1 MSEQQGPRV
10 LPVGPRALLL
20 EVPDVAAALS
30 LAAHCRAAS
39 LASEVVPAA
48 RTVLLDGLAV
58 PPERVTAVVAR
69 WTPAEG
75 AAPGEVV
82 DLAVVLDGEDL
93 PAVARLWDCTVGE
106 VVTTLTSTTFTSAFC
121 GFAPG
126 FAYLSGLA
134 GHLAVPRLSSP
145 RPRVP
150 AGSVA
155 LAGEWAG
162 VYPSASPG
170 GWRLVG
176 RTDAALWDVDREPP
190 ALLAPGTRV
199 RFVEA

>member
-1 MSEQQGPRV
+1 MSVPV
-10 LPVGPRALLL
+10 LPVGPGAVLL
-20 EVPDVAAALS
+20 EVPDVGSALS

-39 LASEVVPAA
+39 LATEVVPAA

-58 PPERVTAVVAR
+58 RPEQVAAALTT
-69 WTPAEG
+69 WTPGG
-75 AAPGEVV
+75 AAASGSLVELP
-82 DLAVVLDGEDL
+82 VVLDGEDL
-93 PAVARLWDCTVGE
+93 PEVARLWGCTAAE
-106 VVTTLTSTTFTSAFC
+106 VVATLTSTSFTSAFC

-126 FAYLSGLA
+126 FSYLA
-134 GHLAVPRLSSP
+134 GLPADRAVPRLRSP

-162 VYPSASPG
+162 VYPTASPG

-176 RTDAALWDVDREPP
+176 RTDATLWDVDREPP

>member
-1 MSEQQGPRV
+1 MTVHV
-10 LPVGPRALLL
+10 LPVGPRAVLL

-30 LAAHCRAAS
+30 LAHHCRAAS
-39 LASEVVPAA
+39 LATEVVPAA
-48 RTVLLDGLAV
+48 RTVLLDGLTV
-58 PPERVTAVVAR
+58 PPERVSSVLATWTAGEA
-69 WTPAEG
+69 
-75 AAPGEVV
+75 AAPG
-82 DLAVVLDGEDL
+82 DLVELPVVLDGEDL
-93 PAVARLWDCTVGE
+93 PDVARLWGCTAAE
-106 VVTTLTSTTFTSAFC
+106 VVATLTSTTFTSAFC

-126 FAYLSGLA
+126 FSYLSGLPA
-134 GHLAVPRLSSP
+134 GRVVPRLPSP

-162 VYPSASPG
+162 IYPTASPG

-176 RTDAALWDVDREPP
+176 RTDVTLWDVDREPP

>member
-1 MSEQQGPRV
+1 MSVHV
-10 LPVGPRALLL
+10 LPVGPRAVLL
-20 EVPDVAAALS
+20 EVPDTAAALS
-30 LAAHCRAAS
+30 LAAHCRTAG
-39 LASEVVPAA
+39 LATEVVPAA

-58 PPERVTAVVAR
+58 PAAHVSASLGSWALDG
-69 WTPAEG
+69 A
-75 AAPGEVV
+75 AAPGALVE
-82 DLAVVLDGEDL
+82 LPVVLDGEDL
-93 PAVARLWDCTVGE
+93 PDVARLWGCTAAE
-106 VVTTLTSTTFTSAFC
+106 VVATLTSTTFTSAFC

-126 FAYLSGLA
+126 FSYLSGLPVDR
-134 GHLAVPRLSSP
+134 AVPRLPSP

-162 VYPSASPG
+162 VYPTASPG

-176 RTDAALWDVDREPP
+176 RTDATLWDVEREPP

>member
-1 MSEQQGPRV
+1 MTVHV
-10 LPVGPRALLL
+10 LPVGPRAVLL

-30 LAAHCRAAS
+30 LADHCRAAS
-39 LASEVVPAA
+39 LATEVVPAA
-48 RTVLLDGLAV
+48 RTVLLDGLTV
-58 PPERVTAVVAR
+58 PPERVSSVLAT
-69 WTPAEG
+69 WTPG
-75 AAPGEVV
+75 RVAARG
-82 DLAVVLDGEDL
+82 DLVELPVVLDGEDL
-93 PAVARLWDCTVGE
+93 PDVARLWGCTAAE
-106 VVTTLTSTTFTSAFC
+106 VVATLTSTTFSSAFC

-126 FAYLSGLA
+126 FSYLSGLSA
-134 GHLAVPRLSSP
+134 DRAVPRLAAP

-162 VYPSASPG
+162 VYPTASPG

-176 RTDAALWDVDREPP
+176 RTDAVLWDVDREPP

>member
-1 MSEQQGPRV
+1 MVGVRA
-10 LPVGPRALLL
+10 LPVGPRAVLL
-20 EVPDVAAALS
+20 EVADVASAVA

-39 LASEVVPAA
+39 WATEVVPAA
-48 RTVLLDGLAV
+48 RTVLLDGLTV
-58 PPERVTAVVAR
+58 PTDRVAAALAS
-69 WTPAEG
+69 WTPEAHA
-75 AAPGEVV
+75 AAPGGLVE
-82 DLAVVLDGEDL
+82 LPVVLDGADL
-93 PAVARLWDCTVGE
+93 PDVARRWGCTRAE
-106 VVTTLTSTTFTSAFC
+106 VVAMLTATTFTSAFC

-126 FAYLSGLA
+126 FSYLSGLPA
-134 GHLAVPRLSSP
+134 DRTVPRLPSP

-162 VYPSASPG
+162 VYPTASPG

-176 RTDAALWDVDREPP
+176 RTDATLWDADREPP

-199 RFVEA
+199 RFVEV

>member
-1 MSEQQGPRV
+1 MTPRV
-10 LPVGPRALLL
+10 LPVGPRAVLL
-20 EVPDVAAALS
+20 EVPDVAEALS
-30 LAAHCRAAS
+30 LADHCRSAS
-39 LASEVVPAA
+39 LATEVVPAA
-48 RTVLLDGLAV
+48 RTVLLDGLTV
-58 PPERVTAVVAR
+58 PPERVSSVLAT
-69 WTPAEG
+69 WTSG
-75 AAPGEVV
+75 AATAPGALVE
-82 DLAVVLDGEDL
+82 LPVVLDGEDL
-93 PAVARLWDCTVGE
+93 PDVARLWGCTAAE
-106 VVTTLTSTTFTSAFC
+106 VVATLTSTTFTSAFC

-126 FAYLSGLA
+126 FSYLSGLPA
-134 GHLAVPRLSSP
+134 DRAVPRLPSP

-162 VYPSASPG
+162 VYPTASPG

-176 RTDAALWDVDREPP
+176 RTDVVLWDADREPP

>member
-1 MSEQQGPRV
+1 MVGVRV
-10 LPVGPRALLL
+10 LPVGPRAVLL
-20 EVPDVAAALS
+20 EVADVAAALA
-30 LAAHCRAAS
+30 LAAHCRTAS
-39 LASEVVPAA
+39 WATEVVPAA

-58 PPERVTAVVAR
+58 PPDRVAVALET
-69 WTPAEG
+69 WTPEG
-75 AAPGEVV
+75 PSAAPGALVE
-82 DLAVVLDGEDL
+82 LPVVLDGEDL
-93 PAVARLWDCTVGE
+93 PDVARRWGCTRAE
-106 VVTTLTSTTFTSAFC
+106 VRATLTTTTFTSAFC

-126 FAYLSGLA
+126 FSYLSGLPA
-134 GHLAVPRLSSP
+134 DRAVPRLSSP

-162 VYPSASPG
+162 VYPTASPG

-176 RTDAALWDVDREPP
+176 RTDATLWDADREPP

-199 RFVEA
+199 RFVEV

>member
-1 MSEQQGPRV
+1 MGDVRV
-10 LPVGPRALLL
+10 LPVGPRAVLL

-30 LAAHCRAAS
+30 LAEHCRTAS
-39 LASEVVPAA
+39 WANEVVPAA
-48 RTVLLDGLAV
+48 RTVLLDGLTV
-58 PPERVTAVVAR
+58 PPDRVAADLAT
-69 WTPAEG
+69 WTPDGPTTPRGLVEL
-75 AAPGEVV
+75 PI
-82 DLAVVLDGEDL
+82 VLDGEDL
-93 PAVARLWDCTVGE
+93 PDVARRWDCTRAE
-106 VVTTLTSTTFTSAFC
+106 VVATLTATTFTSAFC

-126 FAYLSGLA
+126 FSYLSGLPA
-134 GHLAVPRLSSP
+134 DRAVPRLPSP

-155 LAGEWAG
+155 LAGEWVG
-162 VYPSASPG
+162 VYPTASPG

-176 RTDAALWDVDREPP
+176 RTEATLWDVDREPP